1 MGNIGDSRVL
11 LGRAD
16 GSIFPGPGTDSGLTT
31 DHKPDLAS
39 ERERIER
46 TGGNVQEARRK
57 EFEPGKAERAQ
68 FPVVF
73 PSFSFIFL
81 SGCIGR

>member
-31 DHKPDLAS
+31 DRWEPEKRTENL
-39 ERERIER
+39 RRIV
-46 TGGNVQEARRK
+46 TQLSKYDTLVL
-57 EFEPGKAERAQ
+57 
-68 FPVVF
+68 
-73 PSFSFIFL
+73 SLIFL
-81 SGCIGR
+81 DFP

>member
-1 MGNIGDSRVL
+1 MLQKGFRGNYQLRVGNIGDSRVL

-46 TGGNVQEARRK
+46 TGGNVQEALAKCEDMRRYWII
-57 EFEPGKAERAQ
+57 EM
-68 FPVVF
+68 
-73 PSFSFIFL
+73 
-81 SGCIGR
+81 